1 MPSSTATR
9 PSLPLAPS
17 VEVLTFIDK
26 YKHTI
31 ANKNLTKVKDKR
43 KAIDIVK
50 LNAEEEQSVKRINDL
65 RADIDEI
72 AKELEA

>member
-1 MPSSTATR
+1 MPSPAATR
-9 PSLPLAPS
+9 PSLSCPLGRS
-17 VEVLTFIDK
+17 SYLYRQIQT
-26 YKHTI
+26 YYS
-31 ANKNLTKVKDKR
+31 NKNLTKVKDKR

-50 LNAEEEQSVKRINDL
+50 LNAEEEQSVKRIDDL

>member
-1 MPSSTATR
+1 M
-9 PSLPLAPS
+9 
-17 VEVLTFIDK
+17 
-26 YKHTI
+26 
-31 ANKNLTKVKDKR
+31 TKVKDKR

-50 LNAEEEQSVKRINDL
+50 LNAEEEQSRKRIDDL

>member
-1 MPSSTATR
+1 M
-9 PSLPLAPS
+9 
-17 VEVLTFIDK
+17 
-26 YKHTI
+26 
-31 ANKNLTKVKDKR
+31 TKVKDKR

-50 LNAEEEQSVKRINDL
+50 LNAEVEQSEKRIDDL